1 MLRRGHILRPGVY
14 APILTPF
21 QKDGESINLAAFSTN
36 VKRLAT
42 AGVGIVI
49 GGTLGEGALLQ
60 NAERATMIKTARE
73 TIRGLNPESRVPII
87 SGCVGA
93 SVKECVQQAQEAG
106 AAGADAI
113 IIAIPSY
120 FAFVYARDKSTIKC
134 FFTSI
139 ADKSPVPLFIYN
151 IPFAAGGIDLDAE
164 FLIDISEHQNIC
176 GVKLTCGS
184 ISKGYSI
191 ALHVNSSEYKV
202 RHPLPFLVMPGSS
215 DYLLPA
221 LIGRQNGCIAGPAN
235 LYPKTCV
242 RVFQMGSKAIKT
254 SDFELLRQA
263 QTLQDAIT
271 EADSVINKVGFLGIK
286 TASIIFVN
294 EQSGGAFR
302 PPLTAPSDIATAK
315 LRDGLKRIFEIENS
329 L

>member
-1 MLRRGHILRPGVY
+1 MSSILRPGVY
-14 APILTPF
+14 APVLTPF
-21 QKDGESINLAAFSTN
+21 QDDGESINLAAFSANITH
-36 VKRLAT
+36 LAT

-60 NAERATMIKTARE
+60 NVERVTLIKVARE
-73 TIRGLNPESRVPII
+73 TLNDIGPESFVPVI

-93 SVKECVQQAQEAG
+93 SVKECVQQAHEAS

-113 IIAIPSY
+113 IIAIPAY
-120 FAFVYARDKSTIKC
+120 FAFVYARDKDTIKN
-134 FFTSI
+134 FFTSV

-151 IPFAAGGIDLDAE
+151 IPFAAGGIDLDAD
-164 FLIDISEHQNIC
+164 LLMDLSEHQNIV

-184 ISKGYSI
+184 ISKGYRV
-191 ALHVNSSEYKV
+191 ALHVNSLQYKA
-202 RHPLPFLVMPGSS
+202 RHTLPFLVMPGSS

-221 LIGRQNGCIAGPAN
+221 LIGRQHGCIAGPAN

-242 RVFQMGSKAIKT
+242 KVFQDGSRAVET
-254 SDFELLRQA
+254 DDFKLLRQA
-263 QTLQDAIT
+263 QALQDAIT

-286 TASIIFVN
+286 TASNIYIN
-294 EQSGGAFR
+294 QESGGTFR
-302 PPLTAPSDIATAK
+302 PPLIAPNDIAIQE
-315 LRDGLKRIFEIENS
+315 LGDGLKKIIEIENS

>member
-1 MLRRGHILRPGVY
+1 MPNSDRILRPGVY

-21 QKDGESINLAAFSTN
+21 QKDGEDINLAAFSAN
-36 VKRLAT
+36 VKRLAI

-60 NAERATMIKTARE
+60 NTERIALIKTARKALQE
-73 TIRGLNPESRVPII
+73 LGPGSRVPII

-113 IIAIPSY
+113 IIAIPAY
-120 FAFVYARDKSTIKC
+120 FAFVYARDKEAIKG

-139 ADKSPVPLFIYN
+139 ATMSPVPLLIYN
-151 IPFAAGGIDLDAE
+151 IPFAAGGIDLDAD
-164 FLIDISEHQNIC
+164 FLVDIS

-184 ISKGYSI
+184 ISKGYRV
-191 ALHVNSSEYKV
+191 ALHVNSPEYKA

-221 LIGRQNGCIAGPAN
+221 LIGRQHGCIAGPAN
-235 LYPKTCV
+235 LYPKACV
-242 RVFQMGSKAIKT
+242 KVFQAGSKAAETGDI
-254 SDFELLRQA
+254 ELLRQA
-263 QTLQDAIT
+263 QALQDAIT

-286 TASIIFVN
+286 TASNIFVK
-294 EQSGGAFR
+294 EESGGAFR
-302 PPLTAPSDIATAK
+302 PPLPALSDIATAE
-315 LRDGLKRIFEIENS
+315 LRDGLRKIFEIES
-329 L
+329 TL